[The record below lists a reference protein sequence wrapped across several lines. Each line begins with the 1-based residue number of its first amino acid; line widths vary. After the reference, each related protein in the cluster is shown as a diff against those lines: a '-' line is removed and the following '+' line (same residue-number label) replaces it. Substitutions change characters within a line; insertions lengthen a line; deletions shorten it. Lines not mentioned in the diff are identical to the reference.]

1 MIFRVSSIGGY
12 NLRLSVSLFVI
23 FSKTTPEFNGSSM
36 ALTPVRP
43 SNLNNYIFVNC
54 FQIVLKSRY
63 KIFGVMVST
72 RQSSSVGGGGENA
85 GVSEAGLSKT
95 VRHNNSQPPP
105 LSEASMS
112 AHTVEVTTT
121 QSINL
126 MDLPPEILLKILGS
140 LSFRNVAHLRP
151 VRFLFSLCV
160 FFFLYVVHLH
170 FILV

>member
-1 MIFRVSSIGGY
+1 M
-12 NLRLSVSLFVI
+12 
-23 FSKTTPEFNGSSM
+23 P
-36 ALTPVRP
+36 LTPVRP
-43 SNLNNYIFVNC
+43 SNLNNYRSIYC

-63 KIFGVMVST
+63 KILGIMVST

-85 GVSEAGLSKT
+85 GVVSEAGLSKT

-112 AHTVEVTTT
+112 AHTAEVTTT
-121 QSINL
+121 QNINL
-126 MDLPPEILLKILGS
+126 MDLPPEILLKILGC

-151 VRFLFSLCV
+151 VRFLFSLYV
-160 FFFLYVVHLH
+160 FFFSLYAVHSH

>member
-1 MIFRVSSIGGY
+1 VF
-12 NLRLSVSLFVI
+12 SLFVI
-23 FSKTTPEFNGSSM
+23 FSKTAPEFNGSTM

-43 SNLNNYIFVNC
+43 SNLNNYIFINC
-54 FQIVLKSRY
+54 FQIVQKSRY
-63 KIFGVMVST
+63 KIFWIMVST
-72 RQSSSVGGGGENA
+72 RQSSNVGGGGENA

-95 VRHNNSQPPP
+95 VRHNSQPPP

-112 AHTVEVTTT
+112 AHTAEVTTT

-126 MDLPPEILLKILGS
+126 MDLPPEILLKILGC

-151 VRFLFSLCV
+151 VRFLFSLYA
-160 FFFLYVVHLH
+160 FIFLYAVHLH